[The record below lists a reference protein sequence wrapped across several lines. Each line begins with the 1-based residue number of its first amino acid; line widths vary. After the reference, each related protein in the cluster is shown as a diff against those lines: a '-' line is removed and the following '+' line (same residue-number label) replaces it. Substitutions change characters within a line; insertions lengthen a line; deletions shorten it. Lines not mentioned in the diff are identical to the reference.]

1 MTNMVEF
8 NEMIARAIANTIAE
22 DLIATSSVISPE
34 VDLTV
39 EKHQQTYIEFQRQYA
54 HDIWQGLVDRN
65 GGARM
70 LAAGREEA
78 IVAIEEQLDL
88 GIAFRPG
95 WLISSKNAP
104 QDHGLVFFA
113 CRCLC
118 HGSGSGANRFE
129 TSRGDWCCRCSSYI
143 DI

>member
-1 MTNMVEF
+1 MTTPAEF
-8 NEMIARAIANTIAE
+8 NEIIARAIANTIAE
-22 DLIATSSVISPE
+22 DLIAVSSDGSPE
-34 VDLTV
+34 ADLIV
-39 EKHQQTYIEFQRQYA
+39 EKHQQTYTEFQQQYA
-54 HDIWQGLVDRN
+54 NDVWQGLVDRN

-78 IVAIEEQLDL
+78 IAAIEEQLDL

-104 QDHGLVFFA
+104 RDHGLVFFK
-113 CRCLC
+113 CQCLC
-118 HGSGSGANRFE
+118 HGSGSGTNRFE